1 MSGARTRVGRER
13 TPRGMRLRSQAGER
27 VTRRHRQEQ
36 IRDRTSGQRVRDQR
50 TTGEQRE
57 HNRET
62 DKRAEHAQDEAG
74 GSGRAHSELAERT
87 GETQV
92 EHGGRRQA
100 READERT
107 EPVQDG
113 TSGEGGEVEDV
124 DGSDG
129 GERIGH
135 KGRAGHK

>member
-1 MSGARTRVGRER
+1 MSGARTRIGRER
-13 TPRGMRLRSQAGER
+13 TPGGMRLCSQASER
-27 VTRRHRQEQ
+27 VTRGHRQEQ
-36 IRDRTSGQRVRDQR
+36 IGDRTSGQRVRDQR

-74 GSGRAHSELAERT
+74 GSGRTHSELAERT

-92 EHGGRRQA
+92 EHGGQRQA
-100 READERT
+100 GEADERT

-113 TSGEGGEVEDV
+113 TSGEGGKVEDV

-129 GERIGH
+129 GERSGH

>member
-1 MSGARTRVGRER
+1 MC
-13 TPRGMRLRSQAGER
+13 
-27 VTRRHRQEQ
+27 
-36 IRDRTSGQRVRDQR
+36 DQR

-74 GSGRAHSELAERT
+74 RSGRAHSELAERT

-100 READERT
+100 GEADERT

-113 TSGEGGEVEDV
+113 TSREGGEVEDV

-129 GERIGH
+129 GERSGH
-135 KGRAGHK
+135 KGRAGHKQGNCDQTLPRTEGVGRETHKPLSGP